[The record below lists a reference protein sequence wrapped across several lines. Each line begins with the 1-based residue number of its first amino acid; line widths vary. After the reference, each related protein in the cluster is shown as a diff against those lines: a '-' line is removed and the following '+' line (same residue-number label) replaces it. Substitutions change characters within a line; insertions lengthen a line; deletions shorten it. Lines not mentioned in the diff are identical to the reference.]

1 MGITVDEAK
10 VLAFADDMTATLSD
24 IPPFGRLLAALSV

>member
-10 VLAFADDMTATLSD
+10 VLAFADDMAATLFD
-24 IPPFGRLLAALSV
+24 IPSVGRLLAALNA